1 MKLAII
7 GCTHAGISAIKQV
20 LKYYPEV
27 EITVYERHDS
37 ISYLSCATYLH
48 IGGSV
53 TNLDNTLYADPQE
66 FIALGVDMKMQH
78 DVIEIDAKNHSI
90 LAQNLQTK
98 ELIHDHYDKL
108 IMASGSRTT
117 LPIITGIENPKV
129 MLCKTLNQAI
139 KLERAAKNH
148 RHIAI
153 LGGGYAGV
161 ELAEGFAKSG
171 HEVLLLQ
178 RNKYLLDEYMDPT
191 MADKVKMLLKDNH
204 IKVVTGADVERF
216 DNTEDG
222 RVKISTANE
231 SYVTE
236 MVAICPGVLPQSDLL
251 KGQVKLAKNGA
262 ILTNE
267 YMESSDSDIMAAGD
281 VTNIHFNLTD
291 SPMYVPL
298 ASHAI
303 RQGNLAGM
311 NLLKHRLKSFGS
323 QATTGMQIF
332 EQIIACTGLTLQK
345 AKDAGFAAQHVF
357 FHSNYRL
364 AFMPTNSEI
373 SIELIY
379 DRKTRKVLG
388 AQLMSSHEIS
398 QSANTIS
405 VIIQN
410 GNTIDELAYVDMLF
424 QPNFDEP
431 FNYLNLAA
439 QKAVDKEYDFQQ
451 QDK

>member
-1 MKLAII
+1 MKLVII

-27 EITVYERHDS
+27 EITVYERHAS

-53 TNLDNTLYADPQE
+53 ENLDDALYADPQE
-66 FIALGVDMKMQH
+66 FTSLGVNMKMQH

-90 LAQNLQTK
+90 LVQDMQTK
-98 ELIHDHYDKL
+98 ELFHDHYDKL

-139 KLERAAKNH
+139 KLEKAAKNH
-148 RHIAI
+148 RNIAI

-171 HEVLLLQ
+171 HQVLLLQ
-178 RNKYLLDEYMDPT
+178 RNKYLLDEYMDAK
-191 MADKVKMLLKDNH
+191 MAEKVKSLLKNH
-204 IKVVTGADVERF
+204 NIKVVTDANVVRF
-216 DNTEDG
+216 EDTDDG

-231 SYVTE
+231 SYVSE

-251 KGQVKLAKNGA
+251 KGQVKLAQNGA

-267 YMESSDSDIMAAGD
+267 YMESSDPDILAAGD

-291 SPMYVPL
+291 GPMYVPL

-311 NLLKHRLKSFGS
+311 NLLKHRLRSIGS

-332 EQIIACTGLTLQK
+332 DQIIACTGLTYLK
-345 AKDAGFAAQHVF
+345 AKAAGFDAQHVF
-357 FHSNYRL
+357 FHNNYRP
-364 AFMPTNSEI
+364 AFMPTNTEI

-388 AQLMSSHEIS
+388 AQLMSAHEIS

-431 FNYLNLAA
+431 FNYLNLVA
-439 QKAVDKEYDFQQ
+439 QMAVDKEFDYKQAN
-451 QDK
+451 K